1 MRSDLANTL
10 LDVLAAG
17 LIALGSGA
25 VVVWIA
31 IWVRWMAG

>member
-1 MRSDLANTL
+1 MRSDLVNTL
-10 LDVLAAG
+10 LDVLIAG

-31 IWVRWMAG
+31 IWIRRVAG

>member
-10 LDVLAAG
+10 IDVLTAG

-31 IWVRWMAG
+31 MWIRWVAG